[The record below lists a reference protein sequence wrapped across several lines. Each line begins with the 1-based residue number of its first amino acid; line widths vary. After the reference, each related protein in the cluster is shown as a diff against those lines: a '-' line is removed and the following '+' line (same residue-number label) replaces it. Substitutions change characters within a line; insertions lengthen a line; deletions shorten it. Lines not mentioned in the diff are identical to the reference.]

1 MLKIKIIIVA
11 SPTSD
16 KSSRRQKMGPSFV
29 SKHRLRKKTFSGRE
43 KKILGFEST
52 PNRDEIL
59 IPMVRVHLGVVAVAD
74 DTSTTAA
81 LQR

>member
-1 MLKIKIIIVA
+1 
-11 SPTSD
+11 
-16 KSSRRQKMGPSFV
+16 MGPSFV

-59 IPMVRVHLGVVAVAD
+59 IPMVRVHLGVVVVAD
-74 DTSTTAA
+74 DVVVVVVTDVVVAA
-81 LQR
+81 IDVGPVFII

>member
-1 MLKIKIIIVA
+1 
-11 SPTSD
+11 
-16 KSSRRQKMGPSFV
+16 MGPSFV

-59 IPMVRVHLGVVAVAD
+59 IPVVRVHLGVVAVAD
-74 DTSTTAA
+74 VVVADVVVADVVVVVAVHAA
-81 LQR
+81 IDVGPVFII